1 MPDYNTCVDYILTTL
16 GQLKKDSQVTLSE
29 NTDLVGELGLS
40 SLQVMELIEHIE
52 DHFDISIPLNILPD
66 VNTVGD
72 LAQHLKTL
80 SHD

>member
-1 MPDYNTCVDYILTTL
+1 MPDYDTYVQYIFS
-16 GQLKKDSQVTLSE
+16 QLELLDKE
-29 NTDLVGELGLS
+29 DLVLTEATHLVADVGLS

-72 LAQHLKTL
+72 LAQQLREL
-80 SHD
+80 NA